1 MLTVFNQLNFF
12 VMRRVIYA
20 AATAFAAFALMTAC
34 DKAETDNG
42 GNDNVENPGDGGNT
56 GGEGDVI
63 GSIADIPGDYSGSL
77 TVGEGGTPIENQVI
91 SITKG
96 DSENTVDLTVSNFS
110 IASMQ
115 LGNITIPDVP
125 VSAADGKYS
134 LTLSEAADVTLS
146 STAQAILASA
156 KATMTG
162 TVESTGA
169 ITLSLNITATMAAP
183 VSSEIPVT
191 VTFTGSKAAAE

>member
-1 MLTVFNQLNFF
+1 MLTVFNQLIFF

-56 GGEGDVI
+56 GGEGNVI

-110 IASMQ
+110 IANMQ
-115 LGNITIPDVP
+115 LGDITIPDVP

>member
-1 MLTVFNQLNFF
+1 
-12 VMRRVIYA
+12 MRRVIYA

-34 DKAETDNG
+34 DKAES
-42 GNDNVENPGDGGNT
+42 GNGGNT

-110 IASMQ
+110 ITNMQ
-115 LGNITIPDVP
+115 LGDITIPDVP

-169 ITLSLNITATMAAP
+169 ITLSLNITATMVAP
-183 VSSEIPVT
+183 ASSEIPVA

>member
-1 MLTVFNQLNFF
+1 MLTVFNQLIFF

-91 SITKG
+91 SITQG

-115 LGNITIPDVP
+115 LGDITIPDVP

>member
-1 MLTVFNQLNFF
+1 MLPVFNQLNFF
-12 VMRRVIYA
+12 VMRRVFYA

-77 TVGEGGTPIENQVI
+77 TALNTTVEDQVI
-91 SITKG
+91 SITEG
-96 DSENTVDLTVSNFS
+96 DSENTVDLTVNNFTFMNQS
-110 IASMQ
+110 
-115 LGNITIPDVP
+115 LGNITIPNVP
-125 VSAADGKYS
+125 VSVADGKYS
-134 LTLSEAADVTLS
+134 LSLSEAADVTLS

-169 ITLSLNITATMAAP
+169 ISLSLNITATMAAP
-183 VSSEIPVT
+183 ASSAIPVT

>member
-56 GGEGDVI
+56 GGEGNVI

-183 VSSEIPVT
+183 ASSEIPVT

>member
-1 MLTVFNQLNFF
+1 
-12 VMRRVIYA
+12 MRRVIYA

-115 LGNITIPDVP
+115 LGDITIPDVP